1 MGSDE
6 RDADDA
12 RQEPR
17 KKSSVMSEEHNSGG
31 STKRTKDKA
40 LVQNLRELYRP
51 VLDEPV
57 PQEFLEI
64 LRRKKAQ
71 GGK

>member
-1 MGSDE
+1 MGNDE
-6 RDADDA
+6 RDSDDA
-12 RQEPR
+12 RQELR
-17 KKSSVMSEEHNSGG
+17 KKNSVMSEERNSGG